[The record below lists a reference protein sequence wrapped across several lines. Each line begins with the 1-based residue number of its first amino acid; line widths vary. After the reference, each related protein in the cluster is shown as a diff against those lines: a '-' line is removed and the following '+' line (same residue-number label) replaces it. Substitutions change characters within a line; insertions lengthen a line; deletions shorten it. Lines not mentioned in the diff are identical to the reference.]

1 VNLYTY
7 ARLRHNALH
16 CGHMAARRA
25 TSFRLTAQALRLL
38 AAAAKRSGISQAAI
52 LEIAIRRLAKREV
65 IA

>member
-1 VNLYTY
+1 
-7 ARLRHNALH
+7 
-16 CGHMAARRA
+16 MAARRA

-52 LEIAIRRLAKREV
+52 LEIAIRRLAKREG